1 MKAAIARTV
10 ATLLTSPRVRDARRS
25 AFAFGRRMR
34 GGTAVVS
41 YFHQV
46 DDPYSH
52 LMLQVLPAFV
62 ARYGIELQPHL
73 VLPPDDTVAPDRP
86 RLLEW
91 SRRDAADLAAAIGL
105 EFPDTNRQPDPALT
119 SLAERALAALFSN
132 PCVTEST
139 FTDALTVS
147 DALWRGDRSRIE
159 RLAAAPETESRE
171 MLEAGTRLR
180 KKLGHY
186 LGATLN
192 FEGEWYWSVDR
203 LACLEQRLREAG
215 LARDSRSDPVVTIP
229 VIEYRH
235 RPTNGHRPALHFFCS
250 LRSPYTYV
258 AVPRVR
264 RLAEHYGAELHL
276 RFVLPMVMRGLPVP
290 REKRL
295 YILRDTKRE
304 AERLGL
310 PFGRIVDPVGVPTE
324 RGLAVLHHAVGAGK
338 GPQFLESF
346 MRGVWAEGIDAGSD
360 DGLQQIAGRAGL
372 DGAFVNASLADSSW
386 REVAAANREEMLA
399 LGLWGVP
406 SFRVDGAPARW
417 GQDRLWRVE
426 RDLIAATQAAPTA
439 AA

>member
-10 ATLLTSPRVRDARRS
+10 AGLLTSPRVRDARRA
-25 AFAFGRRMR
+25 AFALRRRVR
-34 GGTAVVS
+34 GSTAVVS

-52 LMLQVLPAFV
+52 LMLQVLPAFS

-73 VLPPDDTVAPDRP
+73 VLPPGDTVAPDRP

-91 SRRDAADLAAAIGL
+91 SRRDAADLAAAVGL
-105 EFPDTNRQPDPALT
+105 EFLDPNRQPDPALT
-119 SLAERALAALFSN
+119 SLADRALAALFSN
-132 PCVTEST
+132 PHVSEST
-139 FTDALTVS
+139 FTDALAVS

-159 RLAAAPETESRE
+159 RLAAAPEAEARH

-215 LARDSRSDPVVTIP
+215 LARDSRTDPLVTIP
-229 VIEYRH
+229 VVECRH

-324 RGLAVLHHAVGAGK
+324 RGLAVLHHAVGAGN

-360 DGLQQIAGRAGL
+360 DGLQQIAGQAGL
-372 DGAFVNASLADSSW
+372 DGAFVNAALADPSW

-406 SFRVDGAPARW
+406 SFRVDDAPARW

-426 RDLIAATQAAPTA
+426 RDLIAATQAAPTGA
-439 AA
+439 A

>member
-10 ATLLTSPRVRDARRS
+10 TGLLTSPRVRDARRA
-25 AFAFGRRMR
+25 AFALRRRAR

-73 VLPPDDTVAPDRP
+73 VLPPGDTVAPDRP

-91 SRRDAADLAAAIGL
+91 SRRDAADLAAAVGL
-105 EFPDTNRQPDPALT
+105 EFPDPNRQPDPALT
-119 SLAERALAALFSN
+119 SLADRALAAIFSN
-132 PCVTEST
+132 PRAAEST
-139 FTDALTVS
+139 FTDALTIS

-159 RLAAAPETESRE
+159 RLAAAPEAEARQ
-171 MLEAGTRLR
+171 MLEAGTSLR

-215 LARDSRSDPVVTIP
+215 LARDSRTDPVVTIP
-229 VIEYRH
+229 VFECRH

-304 AERLGL
+304 AERLDL

-372 DGAFVNASLADSSW
+372 DGAFVNASLTDSSW

-406 SFRVDGAPARW
+406 SFRVDDAPARW

>member
-1 MKAAIARTV
+1 MKANIARTV
-10 ATLLTSPRVRDARRS
+10 AGLLTSPRVRDARRA
-25 AFAFGRRMR
+25 AFALRRRMR
-34 GGTAVVS
+34 GGNAIVS

-62 ARYGIELQPHL
+62 ARRGIELQPHM
-73 VLPPDDTVAPDRP
+73 VLPPGDTVAPDRP
-86 RLLEW
+86 RLQQW

-105 EFPDTNRQPDPALT
+105 EFPDPDRQPDPALAA
-119 SLAERALAALFSN
+119 LADRALAALFAGQRA
-132 PCVTEST
+132 TESSLT
-139 FTDALTVS
+139 SALAVS
-147 DALWRGDRSRIE
+147 DALWRGDRARIE
-159 RLAAAPETESRE
+159 SLAAAPEAETRE
-171 MLEAGTRLR
+171 MLEAGTKLR

-186 LGATLN
+186 LGATLY

-203 LACLEQRLREAG
+203 LPCLEQRLREAG
-215 LARDSRSDPVVTIP
+215 LARDSTTDPVVAIP
-229 VIEYRH
+229 VVECRH
-235 RPTNGHRPALHFFCS
+235 RPTNGHRPRLDFYCS

-264 RLAEHYGAELHL
+264 RLADHYGAELHL

-290 REKRL
+290 REKLL

-324 RGLAVLHHAVGAGK
+324 RGVAVLHHAVGARK
-338 GPQFLESF
+338 GPEFLELF

-360 DGLQQIAGRAGL
+360 DGLQQIAGRVGL
-372 DGAFVNASLADSSW
+372 DGAFVTAALADSSW

-406 SFRVDGAPARW
+406 SFRVDEAPARW

-426 RDLIAATQAAPTA
+426 RDLIAATQAVPLRAT
-439 AA
+439 